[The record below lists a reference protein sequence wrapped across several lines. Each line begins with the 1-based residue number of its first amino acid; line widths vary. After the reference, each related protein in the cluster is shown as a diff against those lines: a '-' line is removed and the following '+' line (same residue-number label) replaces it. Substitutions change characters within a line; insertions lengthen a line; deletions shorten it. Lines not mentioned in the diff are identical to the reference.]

1 MMPGSSSASLRF
13 LLPLAAMAATG
24 NALGDDDDDDE
35 EADERKGNGN
45 LANGRRPRLMLVA
58 AVAASL
64 GKKGERGEFRAQM
77 WTLFGSPPQLWPI
90 SSRWAWKSKLK
101 FRPIYVGTGPD

>member
-1 MMPGSSSASLRF
+1 
-13 LLPLAAMAATG
+13 MAATG
-24 NALGDDDDDDE
+24 NALGDDDDDDDDE

-64 GKKGERGEFRAQM
+64 GKKGGKGGNFAPKCGPC
-77 WTLFGSPPQLWPI
+77 LAAHHNYGPFPVDGPGSQN
-90 SSRWAWKSKLK
+90 
-101 FRPIYVGTGPD
+101 

>member
-1 MMPGSSSASLRF
+1 
-13 LLPLAAMAATG
+13 MAATG

-35 EADERKGNGN
+35 EADERKGNGS

-64 GKKGERGEFRAQM
+64 GKKGEKG
-77 WTLFGSPPQLWPI
+77 GI
-90 SSRWAWKSKLK
+90 S
-101 FRPIYVGTGPD
+101 RPNVGLVWQPTTIMAHFQ